1 MNDFK
6 VIVFKVGKEYYGID
20 ITTVQGIENVEG
32 YTKVPNTANYIKG
45 IINLRG
51 DVIPV
56 YSLRE
61 KFNLADED
69 RQELQLI
76 IAKVG
81 DIRIG
86 FEIDEIDAIQDV
98 TEDMVHAVPT
108 VVRTPEK
115 QYYDKVINAGGKIV
129 VVIKAEN
136 MLSDAE
142 LASVNE
148 LVG

>member
-6 VIVFKVGKEYYGID
+6 VIVFKVGAEYYGID

-56 YSLRE
+56 YSLRK
-61 KFNLADED
+61 KFNLVDED

-81 DIRIG
+81 DVRIG

-98 TEDMVHAVPT
+98 TEDMVHPVPT

-115 QYYDKVINAGGKIV
+115 QYYDKVVNVSGKIV
-129 VVIKAEN
+129 VVIKSEN